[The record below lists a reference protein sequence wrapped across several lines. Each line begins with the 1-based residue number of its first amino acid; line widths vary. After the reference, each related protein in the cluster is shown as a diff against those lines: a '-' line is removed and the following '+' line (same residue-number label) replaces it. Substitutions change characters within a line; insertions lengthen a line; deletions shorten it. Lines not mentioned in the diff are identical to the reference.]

1 MLIVTLAPGPYTVEA
16 SPVTGTGGGQAIIEI
31 YEVP

>member
-1 MLIVTLAPGPYTVEA
+1 VTLAPGGYTVQVSGA
-16 SPVTGTGGGQAIIEI
+16 NATTGQAIIEI